1 MSDSRA
7 MLYPLMLGV
16 VTKVYDDI
24 VDVGFKIPD
33 NHISSLQ
40 SIIVSLFTLTAFG
53 DFYFSLS
60 CFIVS
65 SFNSGFDNPFW
76 KSFFPLCMLLT
87 IINIPYAGRFM
98 LLKIVLVLLA
108 VAIILLFAYAEE
120 LLFPE
125 EVSLV
130 KIVFRSLLIIGFAFA
145 SLILSFGFLPIPTFI
160 VQPLLKTTMLLFTNM
175 IVSVGNMTYL
185 WYHEKMED
193 KGADA
198 ELCLETILVE
208 LRKKVEIVRGWLRS
222 WLVTFVAAP

>member
-1 MSDSRA
+1 M
-7 MLYPLMLGV
+7 
-16 VTKVYDDI
+16 I
-24 VDVGFKIPD
+24 
-33 NHISSLQ
+33 
-40 SIIVSLFTLTAFG
+40 
-53 DFYFSLS
+53 
-60 CFIVS
+60 
-65 SFNSGFDNPFW
+65 
-76 KSFFPLCMLLT
+76 LT